1 MNETTQKPTVQSYTT
16 AQLCEIVGLTPP
28 RVHQLRNGQ
37 IIKVKKANKEYT
49 YPPTLIENVH
59 WMWKDT
65 EVLFFP
71 NSIELLL
78 SIKNNKKSQIKTLED
93 APAKTKKTNAK
104 PSVDAQVINQS
115 VEEIRQKAQE
125 ANDEDTNSNSIAQ

>member
-1 MNETTQKPTVQSYTT
+1 MKETTEKPTVQSYTT
-16 AQLCEIVGLTPP
+16 AQLCQIVGLTPP

-37 IIKVKKANKEYT
+37 TIKNPKANKEYT

-71 NSIELLL
+71 NSVELLL
-78 SIKNNKKSQIKTLED
+78 SIKNSKKSSIKPLVEEQ
-93 APAKTKKTNAK
+93 APAKKE
-104 PSVDAQVINQS
+104 D
-115 VEEIRQKAQE
+115 
-125 ANDEDTNSNSIAQ
+125 DTNSNSVAQ

>member
-1 MNETTQKPTVQSYTT
+1 MKETTEKPTVQSYTT
-16 AQLCEIVGLTPP
+16 AQLCQIVGLTPP

-37 IIKVKKANKEYT
+37 IIKIKKANKEYT

-71 NSIELLL
+71 NSVELLL
-78 SIKNNKKSQIKTLED
+78 SIKKNKKSSVRMLVEEQL
-93 APAKTKKTNAK
+93 PAKKE
-104 PSVDAQVINQS
+104 D
-115 VEEIRQKAQE
+115 
-125 ANDEDTNSNSIAQ
+125 DTNSNPVAQ